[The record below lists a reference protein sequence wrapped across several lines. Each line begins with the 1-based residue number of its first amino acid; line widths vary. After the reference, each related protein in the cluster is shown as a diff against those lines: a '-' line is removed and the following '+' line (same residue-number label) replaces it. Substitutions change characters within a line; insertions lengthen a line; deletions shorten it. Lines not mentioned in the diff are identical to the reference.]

1 MKKVQAIFS
10 TFLKINF
17 MALKKKKLKK
27 MYTVI
32 GSINLN

>member
-17 MALKKKKLKK
+17 MALKKKIKENVYSNWKH
-27 MYTVI
+27 
-32 GSINLN
+32 

>member
-17 MALKKKKLKK
+17 MALKKKKIKENVYSNWK
-27 MYTVI
+27 H
-32 GSINLN
+32 